1 MTRMWWVAAFAGR
14 TVGEPAF
21 AGDDGLEYVVE
32 VPDRGVGD
40 DGWSL
45 FQVGNPGILTP
56 YPDAPGVVGWPE
68 ARGGREPQRGHL
80 QFV

>member
-1 MTRMWWVAAFAGR
+1 MWWVAAFAEVPDRGRGRRRWWIAAFAGR

-40 DGWSL
+40 DGC
-45 FQVGNPGILTP
+45 
-56 YPDAPGVVGWPE
+56 VVGFRLLPKR
-68 ARGGREPQRGHL
+68 RGASPANGRGDI
-80 QFV
+80 